1 MKSRNIGII
10 SLFIAL
16 LLLSLANLSSCN
28 KNLNTKKY
36 KGQLLSR
43 YITVHSN
50 RTYITSN
57 TNEKV
62 GWNDTLAIFVDN
74 QGKAIL
80 VNDIPINESLPDS
93 GNVRYFPDYREEYEY
108 NYDADGHLISATTS
122 WTDTPE
128 YKFIWKNNLVTEVI
142 ITGSYYGDTQIEHI
156 EYDMTVD
163 SPRSG
168 IALFMGLFDTKIL
181 IAKYLTGEVGGYVP
195 SHPIAKIYEYN
206 DKFRNDTLTFT
217 NEIDSNNRLSAYSI
231 KSHFINESRHFDYP
245 N

>member
-1 MKSRNIGII
+1 MKSRNIGIN
-10 SLFIAL
+10 SLFIAF

-28 KNLNTKKY
+28 KNLDTKKY

-43 YITVHSN
+43 YMTILSN
-50 RTYITSN
+50 RTYITDE
-57 TNEKV
+57 NEKF

-80 VNDIPINESLPDS
+80 VNDIPVNESKPDS
-93 GNVRYFPDYREEYEY
+93 GYISIPRPFREEYEY
-108 NYDADGHLISATTS
+108 NYDSDGHMKSALAPCCK
-122 WTDTPE
+122 DIPE
-128 YKFIWKNNLVTEVI
+128 YKFIWKNNLVTDVI
-142 ITGSYYGDTQIEHI
+142 ITGGYYGDTQIEHI

-168 IALFMGLFDTKIL
+168 IALFMGLFDTKVL

-195 SHPIAKIYEYN
+195 SHPITKIFVYN
-206 DKFRNDTLTFT
+206 DKFRNDTLTFE
-217 NEIDSNNRLSAYSI
+217 NEFDSNNRLSAYSI
-231 KSHFINESRHFDYP
+231 KSPFINESRHFDYP